1 MSDVT
6 VVIPTLGQSPY
17 LREAVQS
24 ALDERPAEVIVVVNG
39 GAAVDIPE
47 ARVLRR
53 EERGRSAAR
62 NLGVEAA
69 RTPFVAF
76 LDDDDAALPGRLER
90 QQAALEGA
98 WWAPLAFGRIR
109 VVDGD
114 GQPRD
119 DWNRL
124 LDRRFARLARSGA
137 ASYEDVLAVQ
147 APIYTSATMVRRESF
162 QATGGYDPLFDA
174 YEDLDLY
181 LRLSRR
187 GRLVACPGEALAVYR
202 LHGQNTPSE
211 RLYRGALAVVD
222 KHLPEAEGRARRLLL
237 ERRVDA
243 LWGLGEWHA
252 ARREALR
259 ATFIEPVLL
268 THPRFL
274 RRLLVS
280 VLPAAVRRAG

>member
-1 MSDVT
+1 M
-6 VVIPTLGQSPY
+6 VVVEDG
-17 LREAVQS
+17 RGD
-24 ALDERPAEVIVVVNG
+24 LDERSLE
-39 GAAVDIPE
+39 GA
-47 ARVLRR
+47 RLLRLDHV
-53 EERGRSAAR
+53 GRSRAR
-62 NLGVEAA
+62 NAGVEAA
-69 RTPFVAF
+69 RTPYVAF
-76 LDDDDAALPGRLER
+76 LDEDDLALPGRLER
-90 QQAALEGA
+90 QIAALEA
-98 WWAPLAFGRIR
+98 APDAALSFGRVR
-109 VVDGD
+109 VVDGE
-114 GQPRD
+114 GRAQQS
-119 DWNRL
+119 WNRI
-124 LDRRFARLARSGA
+124 LDRRFRRLCEREARFEELLAS
-137 ASYEDVLAVQ
+137 Q
-147 APIYTSATMVRRESF
+147 CPIYTSATMVRRESF